1 MNRDTQGT
9 SKLKS
14 RFISLLLAPFF
25 AALIIWQWPIISG
38 KMLEVKETVETF
50 IADIDALGENS
61 RALMTAVEETKL
73 ATEDRLTQL
82 ENHLVKSQ
90 ELQLAIESFRE
101 TIDDDADDENLL
113 EEVTQLI
120 HYADQHL
127 SVTLNADVALE
138 SLRQAKV
145 LLKNA
150 PDAQFSVLYESI
162 EKDIE
167 SLETIPETG
176 TATMKISYQLRDM
189 AASIKKLPLQMSADL
204 KEVNLD
210 FLPSQEPTEEKLW
223 LKFLDEIWSDVKE
236 FVHIQKVNNPDTEIL
251 SPSQIHFLNENLKL
265 KFMLMQFSL
274 LSHDKTSFDADL
286 EAAAD
291 WINQHYDK
299 NSELVID
306 MLQELNQLHNDN
318 AGFEQ
323 PNISASLDAIH
334 HFQDIS
340 NEENQ

>member
-25 AALIIWQWPIISG
+25 AALIIWQWPLISG
-38 KMLEVKETVETF
+38 KILEAKETVETF
-50 IADIDALGENS
+50 IADIDALGEDS
-61 RALMTAVEETKL
+61 RALMNAVEETKL

-101 TIDDDADDENLL
+101 TIDQETDDENLL
-113 EEVTQLI
+113 EEITQLI

-127 SVTLNADVALE
+127 SVTLDTDVALD
-138 SLRQAKV
+138 SLRQAKT
-145 LLKNA
+145 LLMNT
-150 PDAQFSVLYESI
+150 PDAQFSILHKSI
-162 EKDIE
+162 AKDIE
-167 SLETIPETG
+167 SLEAIPDTG
-176 TATMKISYQLRDM
+176 TETMRISYQLRDM
-189 AASIKKLPLQMSADL
+189 AASVKKLPLQMSADL
-204 KEVNLD
+204 KEVDLD
-210 FLPSQEPTEEKLW
+210 FLPSQEPEDEKWW

-236 FVHIQKVNNPDTEIL
+236 FIHIQKANNPDTEIL

-274 LSHDKTSFDADL
+274 LSHDKTNFDTDL
-286 EAAAD
+286 EAATD

-299 NSELVID
+299 NSELVIE

-334 HFQDIS
+334 HFQNIS

>member
-25 AALIIWQWPIISG
+25 AALIIWQWPLISG
-38 KMLEVKETVETF
+38 KILEVKETAENF
-50 IADIDALGENS
+50 IADIDAFGENS
-61 RALMTAVEETKL
+61 RALMVAVEETKL
-73 ATEDRLTQL
+73 ATEERLTQL

-90 ELQLAIESFRE
+90 ELELAIESFRE
-101 TIDDDADDENLL
+101 TFDADADDEKLL

-127 SVTLNADVALE
+127 SVTLDTDVALE
-138 SLRQAKV
+138 SLRQAKA

-150 PDAQFSVLYESI
+150 RDAQFSVLYESI
-162 EKDIE
+162 AKDIE
-167 SLETIPETG
+167 SLEAIPETG
-176 TATMKISYQLRDM
+176 TATMRISYQLRDM
-189 AASIKKLPLQMSADL
+189 AASIKKLPLQMNADL
-204 KEVNLD
+204 KEVDLD

-236 FVHIQKVNNPDTEIL
+236 FVRIQKVNNPDTEIL

-274 LSHDKTSFDADL
+274 LSHDKTSFDA
-286 EAAAD
+286 
-291 WINQHYDK
+291 
-299 NSELVID
+299 
-306 MLQELNQLHNDN
+306 
-318 AGFEQ
+318 
-323 PNISASLDAIH
+323 
-334 HFQDIS
+334 
-340 NEENQ
+340 